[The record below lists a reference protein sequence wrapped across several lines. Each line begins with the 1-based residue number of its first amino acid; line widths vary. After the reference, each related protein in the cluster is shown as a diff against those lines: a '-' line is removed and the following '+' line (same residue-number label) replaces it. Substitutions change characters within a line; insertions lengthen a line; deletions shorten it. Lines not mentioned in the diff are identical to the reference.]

1 MSKENIEDISN
12 DNIKNTEES
21 KVSGI
26 QVSIEDIIKESE
38 NNTFKYLDKSKM
50 NNKNELLKRS

>member
-12 DNIKNTEES
+12 DNIKNTEGS